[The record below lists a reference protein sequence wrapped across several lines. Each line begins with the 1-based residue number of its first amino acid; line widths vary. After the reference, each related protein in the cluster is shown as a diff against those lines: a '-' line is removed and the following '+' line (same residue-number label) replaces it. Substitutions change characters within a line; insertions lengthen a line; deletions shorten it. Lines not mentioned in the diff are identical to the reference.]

1 MINID
6 YIMSLIDWNKSINEQ
21 ADGIKMAED
30 VENINVFL
38 QPCNKNYN
46 INVWDNCAKI
56 LSKRT
61 DDELSPY
68 LVELLDWLQDLNW
81 PGALVI
87 LDRLK
92 AFSGEKLKKPFIDR
106 FTYAVNLNNEEGLM
120 WLDYLSESLD
130 NEQLKAELP
139 KEIIEKLQEHYRNWG
154 FWYDD
159 ELDEVII

>member
-21 ADGIKMAED
+21 VDGIKMAKD

-46 INVWDNCAKI
+46 KNVWENCAKI

-68 LVELLDWLQDLNW
+68 LVELLEWLQDLNW
-81 PGALVI
+81 PGAFCI
-87 LDRLK
+87 LDRLQK
-92 AFSGEKLKKPFIDR
+92 YVDDHSYNLAFNTCLK
-106 FTYAVNLNNEEGLM
+106 YAQALEDDVWESNLRM
-120 WLDYLSESLD
+120 
-130 NEQLKAELP
+130 LKR
-139 KEIIEKLQEHYRNWG
+139 KNG
-154 FWYDD
+154 N
-159 ELDEVII
+159 

>member
-46 INVWDNCAKI
+46 KNVWDNCAKI

-68 LVELLDWLQDLNW
+68 LVELLEWLQDLNW
-81 PGALVI
+81 PGAFCI
-87 LDRLK
+87 LYRLQK
-92 AFSGEKLKKPFIDR
+92 YEDTPSYEFAFNTCLK
-106 FTYAVNLNNEEGLM
+106 YAQALENDVWEHNLRM
-120 WLDYLSESLD
+120 
-130 NEQLKAELP
+130 LKR
-139 KEIIEKLQEHYRNWG
+139 KN
-154 FWYDD
+154 
-159 ELDEVII
+159 